1 MLSIYICGIKEK
13 AVCNITSSKSLMDLY
28 TFKNF
33 PDMAPLKVSDH
44 RFETIALKL
53 YLKSQ
58 VHFITTIINNI
69 NDNNK

>member
-1 MLSIYICGIKEK
+1 
-13 AVCNITSSKSLMDLY
+13 MDLY

-53 YLKSQ
+53 
-58 VHFITTIINNI
+58 
-69 NDNNK
+69 